1 MLETVDLA
9 EIKCKLIEKLKPSG
23 WTTKL
28 KSFIQSS
35 DFDKILQNLYDI
47 RESGK
52 RFTPPLKQVF
62 RAFEECPVEKLRVI
76 IIGQDPYPQFGV
88 ADGLA
93 FSCGNTGKPQPSL
106 RNMFE
111 AVEQTVY
118 QEFPTYQDPNLTR
131 WANQGVLLLN
141 RALTCEIDRVGS
153 HYDVWNEFVMYVLDM
168 LNFTDSGLI
177 FVLLGK
183 PAQELESLIGPNHYI
198 LKASHP
204 ASAAYTKTVWDCNDL
219 FNKVNEIITKCNG
232 PQFTISW

>member
-1 MLETVDLA
+1 MLQTVDLA
-9 EIKCKLIEKLKPSG
+9 EIKCKLIEKLKQSG
-23 WTTKL
+23 WSAKL
-28 KSFIQSS
+28 KGFVQSS
-35 DFDKILQNLYDI
+35 DFDKILQKLYDL
-47 RESGK
+47 READK
-52 RFTPPLKQVF
+52 RFTPPLKHVF
-62 RAFEECPVEKLRVI
+62 RAFEECPVDKLRVI
-76 IIGQDPYPQFGV
+76 IIGQDPYPQLGV

-93 FSCGNTGKPQPSL
+93 FSCGNTDKPQPSL

-111 AVEQTVY
+111 AIEQTVY

-131 WANQGVLLLN
+131 WANQGVLLIN
-141 RALTCEIDRVGS
+141 KALTCEVDKVGS
-153 HYDVWNEFVMYVLDM
+153 HYDVWNEFLMYVLDI

-198 LKASHP
+198 IKASHP

>member
-1 MLETVDLA
+1 MLQTVDLA

-23 WTTKL
+23 WSAKL
-28 KSFIQSS
+28 KGFVQSS
-35 DFDKILQNLYDI
+35 DFDKILQKLYDL
-47 RESGK
+47 READK
-52 RFTPPLKQVF
+52 RFTPPLKHVF
-62 RAFEECPVEKLRVI
+62 RAFEECPVDKLCVI
-76 IIGQDPYPQFGV
+76 IIGQDPYPQLGV

-93 FSCGNTGKPQPSL
+93 FSCGNTDKPQPSL

-111 AVEQTVY
+111 AIEQTVY

-141 RALTCEIDRVGS
+141 RALTCEVDKVGS
-153 HYDVWNEFVMYVLDM
+153 HYDVWNEFLMYVLDI

-198 LKASHP
+198 IKASHP

-219 FNKVNEIITKCNG
+219 FRKVNEIITKCNG